1 MRAMS
6 KGDGQPGG
14 GSVVRH
20 AGLWGASLV
29 FVMGAV
35 ACSSDSPSSPPASP
49 SSGTGSTTPTVV
61 TVAVSGPGLLE
72 QQGAT
77 GQFVAKATLTNGAV
91 EDRTNSATWLSDN
104 TNVASVSS
112 AGLVTARG
120 DGSATISAT
129 VSGQRGSA
137 GLTVRLPR
145 RTPDPAA
152 GQILPL
158 PDVSAFVRDAS
169 AKCPSI
175 VPQSCPNGVKYVNN
189 PWQDCIIDQLRTL
202 DTRWGYNAKPT
213 RTPADNGGLPVV
225 AAGDEIAYHYGTG
238 PDEGSTDVHLVDIL
252 VGHCGASPSLGW
264 RVFTGEEPGRWTGA
278 RRF

>member
-6 KGDGQPGG
+6 KGDDQPGG
-14 GSVVRH
+14 GSIVRR
-20 AGLWGASLV
+20 AGRWGASLV

-49 SSGTGSTTPTVV
+49 TPAAGSTTPTVV
-61 TVAVSGPGLLE
+61 TVVVSGPALLE

-77 GQFVAKATLTNGAV
+77 GQFAAKATLTNGAV
-91 EDRTNSATWLSDN
+91 EDRTSSATWLSDN
-104 TNVASVSS
+104 MNVASVSS
-112 AGLVTARG
+112 AGLVTAMG
-120 DGSATISAT
+120 AGSATISAI

-137 GLTVRLPR
+137 GLTVKLSK

-152 GQILPL
+152 GQKLPL
-158 PDVSAFVRDAS
+158 PDVSAFVREAS
-169 AKCPSI
+169 AKCPSL
-175 VPQSCPNGVKYVNN
+175 VPQSCPNGLKYVNN
-189 PWQDCIIDQLRTL
+189 PWQDCVIDQLRTL

-213 RTPADNGGLPVV
+213 RTSADNGGLPVV
-225 AAGDEIAYHYGTG
+225 AAGDEIAYHYGAG

-278 RRF
+278 KRF

>member
-91 EDRTNSATWLSDN
+91 EDRTSSATWLSDN

-112 AGLVTARG
+112 TGLVTARG
-120 DGSATISAT
+120 EGSATISAT
-129 VSGQRGSA
+129 VSGQA
-137 GLTVRLPR
+137 ARL
-145 RTPDPAA
+145 A
-152 GQILPL
+152 LP
-158 PDVSAFVRDAS
+158 
-169 AKCPSI
+169 
-175 VPQSCPNGVKYVNN
+175 
-189 PWQDCIIDQLRTL
+189 
-202 DTRWGYNAKPT
+202 
-213 RTPADNGGLPVV
+213 
-225 AAGDEIAYHYGTG
+225 
-238 PDEGSTDVHLVDIL
+238 
-252 VGHCGASPSLGW
+252 
-264 RVFTGEEPGRWTGA
+264 
-278 RRF
+278 